1 MALALRISAPLAATY
16 GYSLDQV
23 VIFPR
28 RTRPTRVR
36 FTACQPI
43 RCSNGNPGEAAD
55 QSGKPNRAPTTSSRI
70 DIAQR
75 EDYAGWTPLEND
87 NKSNNLAGFLQIG
100 ASLLLAVGF
109 AVVTYTAYAR
119 KGNKHAVI
127 YSVTTQQEQQT
138 ELPSRES
145 KDDTVGVHKAPEFA
159 TSSPPSSNESIQEA
173 QGEKPQPVVD
183 SESDLHQ
190 KKTSPGQDSFPSEEG
205 TVVNAEE
212 DVLSTQPV
220 PVTDLES
227 EKFVGAELDSKSAS
241 SVVEETQPTDDG
253 QKAAAPVRKVDG
265 LTDDV
270 SSDVPS
276 AVGSSA
282 SNLAETSSTD
292 KPLVDESAVASPAE
306 ANLSSDVSDGHL
318 SSSESAAVKKKVNDK
333 ENEEPGASS
342 TEGDAGINVTSDE
355 SDSTIKSAEV
365 EASPESKEG
374 ADFAGSKEDAVLT
387 ISASLVVPNE
397 VTEDVLEILG
407 LEMSPKQDGSDL
419 TAAEPGHV
427 NRNPSVIEILS
438 SSLGSEYSHSQSV
451 GIPAPSTPSAAAQA
465 TPGSI
470 LVPATVDHEQEQ
482 ALAALQAL
490 KVIEQGV
497 EVGGLCTRREYARW
511 LIASTSTLARS
522 PTHKVFP
529 AMYIE
534 NSTELAFND
543 VSPEDPDFPYIQG
556 LAEAGLIA
564 SNLSRHDS
572 SEDGRSTDGAVFLP
586 DSTVSRQDLVSWKL
600 ALEKHNLVP
609 VDKQVL
615 KAQSGYID
623 VDRIS
628 EDALPFLAADL
639 AAGERS
645 IVASAFGF
653 TRRFQ
658 PEKPVTRGQ
667 AAIALVT
674 GEAADAVAEEIT
686 RLEAEQMAEAAVVAE
701 YALEARAQKQVEEYF
716 DTELKM
722 EREMRLS
729 VMKQLE
735 EVKDELEKMIQE
747 REAEQKALEQS
758 KASMEAE
765 RGLLMKF
772 REAADEQLQTLTA
785 YRVEVEIEK
794 EMLGNLRPEVEEQK
808 RSLSELKTELEVE
821 KKALLL
827 ARAWAEEEAKAARAH
842 AKILEEAR
850 KRWQD
855 QGIDVH
861 VDKELD
867 EQNIPGLPF
876 QYSGSKSSLK
886 RFLQR
891 APVQDFLAKA
901 GELKDQVL
909 ARFFQLVAVISTA
922 LSGLRHKTSDS
933 LNRVGSKVREVQRN
947 TVAVASRTTH
957 DMQESTKATVAGLSA
972 SISENTKKIADGCR
986 GEAEKL
992 AQRFKS

>member
-1 MALALRISAPLAATY
+1 MALALRISVPLAATHQY
-16 GYSLDQV
+16 FLGQA

-28 RTRPTRVR
+28 RTRLSRVR
-36 FTACQPI
+36 FTASPTI
-43 RCSNGNPGEAAD
+43 RCSNGNAGEATD
-55 QSGKPNRAPTTSSRI
+55 QSGKPNPRI
-70 DIAQR
+70 GAKG
-75 EDYAGWTPLEND
+75 EDYAGWTPLENE
-87 NKSNNLAGFLQIG
+87 NTTSKLAGFVQIG

-119 KGNKHAVI
+119 KGSKHAVI
-127 YSVTTQQEQQT
+127 YSVTTHQEQQT
-138 ELPSRES
+138 QLPSTER
-145 KDDTVGVHKAPEFA
+145 KDDTEDVLKALESA
-159 TSSPPSSNESIQEA
+159 TSSPPSSNESMQEA
-173 QGEKPQPVVD
+173 QGENPQLVVD

-205 TVVNAEE
+205 TVLNAEE
-212 DVLSTQPV
+212 DVLSTEHVPV
-220 PVTDLES
+220 PDLES
-227 EKFVGAELDSKSAS
+227 EKIVGAEVDSKSAS
-241 SVVEETQPTDDG
+241 FVEETEPTDDG
-253 QKAAAPVRKVDG
+253 LKAATQVKEVDG

-276 AVGSSA
+276 AVRSSA
-282 SNLAETSSTD
+282 SDQAEASTD
-292 KPLVDESAVASPAE
+292 KTLVDDTSVVDESAVASPAE
-306 ANLSSDVSDGHL
+306 GGLSSDVSDVHE
-318 SSSESAAVKKKVNDK
+318 SSIEPTAEEKTVNDK
-333 ENEEPGASS
+333 ENEESGASS
-342 TEGDAGINVTSDE
+342 TEGDAVMNFTSEE
-355 SDSTIKSAEV
+355 SEMPDSVVNAEV
-365 EASPESKEG
+365 EASPESKQE
-374 ADFAGSKEDAVLT
+374 AAAFVVSKEDAALT
-387 ISASLVVPNE
+387 ISASLVVPKE

-407 LEMSPKQDGSDL
+407 LGMSPKEDL
-419 TAAEPGHV
+419 TAPEPGHV
-427 NRNPSVIEILS
+427 NRNSSVSETLS
-438 SSLGSEYSHSQSV
+438 SPLGSEYSHSQSV

-470 LVPATVDHEQEQ
+470 VVPATVDHEQEQ

-490 KVIEQGV
+490 KVVEQGV
-497 EVGGLCTRREYARW
+497 DVGGLCTRREYARW
-511 LIASTSTLARS
+511 LMASTSTLARS
-522 PTHKVFP
+522 PAHKVFP

-534 NSTELAFND
+534 NSSELAFND

-556 LAEAGLIA
+556 LAEAGLIS

-572 SEDGRSTDGAVFLP
+572 SEDGRSTDGAIFLP
-586 DSTVSRQDLVSWKL
+586 DSPVSRQDLVSWKL
-600 ALEKHNLVP
+600 ALEKHNLGP
-609 VDKQVL
+609 IDKQVL
-615 KAQSGYID
+615 KTQSGFID
-623 VDRIS
+623 IDRIC
-628 EDALPFLAADL
+628 EDALPFLSADL

-653 TRRFQ
+653 SRRFQ

-722 EREMRLS
+722 EREVRLS
-729 VMKQLE
+729 ILKQLE
-735 EVKDELEKMIQE
+735 EVRDELEKMIQE
-747 REAEQKALEQS
+747 REAEQKSLEQT
-758 KASMEAE
+758 KATVEAE
-765 RGLLMKF
+765 RKLFMKF
-772 REAADEQLQTLTA
+772 REDADEQLQTLTA
-785 YRVEVEIEK
+785 YRVEIEIDK
-794 EMLGNLRPEVEEQK
+794 DRIGNLRREVEEEK
-808 RSLSELKTELEVE
+808 KSLTDLKTELEVE

-855 QGIDVH
+855 QGIEVH

-876 QYSGSKSSLK
+876 HYSGPKSSLK

-901 GELKDQVL
+901 AELKDRIL
-909 ARFFQLVAVISTA
+909 ERFFQLVEAISRA
-922 LSGLRHKTSDS
+922 LSGVRQRTSES
-933 LNRVGSKVREVQRN
+933 FHYVGSKVQEVQQN
-947 TVAVASRTTH
+947 TAAVVSKTAH
-957 DMQESTKATVAGLSA
+957 DVQESTKSTVTGLSA